1 MKDVVGHV
9 DKEAFT
15 TSGGFKDTQENAER
29 DIGSE
34 TEAELISELVLFMTK
49 LSNKERYSYKFL
61 EQHSCFSC
69 VE

>member
-49 LSNKERYSYKFL
+49 LSNNERYS
-61 EQHSCFSC
+61 
-69 VE
+69 